1 MKVAQL
7 CQLFATPRTIQSMEF
22 SRPILE
28 WVPFPFPGD
37 LPNPGIEPS
46 SPALRADFLPAEPP
60 GKPEGEQLTKL
71 KNKQTK
77 KKPTNLCY
85 SATCCKTKERKKVK
99 WLSPTLRPRG
109 L

>member
-7 CQLFATPRTIQSMEF
+7 CRLFATPRTIQSMEF

-37 LPNPGIEPS
+37 LPNPGIEPN

-77 KKPTNLCY
+77 KTPPTC
-85 SATCCKTKERKKVK
+85 AIAPPAVKQKKERK
-99 WLSPTLRPRG
+99 
-109 L
+109 